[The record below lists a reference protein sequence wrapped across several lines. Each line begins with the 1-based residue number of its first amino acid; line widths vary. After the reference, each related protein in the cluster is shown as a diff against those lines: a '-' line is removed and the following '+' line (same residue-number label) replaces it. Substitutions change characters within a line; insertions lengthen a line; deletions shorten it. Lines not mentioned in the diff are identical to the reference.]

1 MTEAIV
7 LSKSDIRKIL
17 AEYYSVEIEKVL
29 PSKYSF
35 TIIKSDGR
43 EIGCQEK
50 WYTKVVHKHRTL
62 ANSCEQNTL
71 KNTLN
76 HCKICNY

>member
-50 WYTKVVHKHRTL
+50 VVHKSGTQTPDT
-62 ANSCEQNTL
+62 CEQL
-71 KNTLN
+71 
-76 HCKICNY
+76 